1 MTAVREHGGVTTAD
15 RRERSGVL
23 VVRAWIEGD
32 PPQLKARLTHTTDVH
47 RHEEE
52 SATVSSASGI
62 HDEID
67 RWLAALQQ
75 TPAR

>member
-1 MTAVREHGGVTTAD
+1 MTALREHGVVTTAD
-15 RRERSGVL
+15 RPERSGVL

-32 PPQLKARLTHTTDVH
+32 PPQLKARLTHTTDLH

-52 SATVSSASGI
+52 SATVSSARGI

-67 RWLAALQQ
+67 RWLAALQR